1 MNLQKGFQAEKTDSM
16 QKNNEEKSILS
27 NIKQPSDVKKL
38 TDGELELLCTEI
50 RGKLIDTVASN
61 GGHLASN
68 LGTVELTVAL
78 HKSFNSPEDKIIW
91 DVGHQAY
98 THKLLTGR
106 YGSFSTLRREN
117 GISGFVRPDESEHD
131 SFYEGHAGVS
141 VSQAAGIAAAN
152 AIKGSKNYA
161 VAVIGDGSFGNGMAY
176 EALNHAGSTKT
187 RVIVILN
194 DNEMSISENVGA
206 MARYLAKVR
215 SKPEY
220 YRFKAG
226 TEKTLSSIPLVGKS
240 LARHIVK
247 LKSTLKSIIY
257 SSSFFEDLGFRYI
270 GPIDGH
276 DINVLCEAMDS
287 AKMLSVPAVIHINTM
302 KGRGYDFAETSP
314 EKFHGISKFDVNTG
328 EPLSSGESYSSY
340 FGKTLCEFSSKDKRI
355 CAITAAMAL
364 GTGLESFSK
373 TYPER
378 FFDVGIAEEHAVT
391 FASGLSSGGMLPVF
405 AVYSTFLQRCADQ
418 LIHDCALQRK
428 KTVIAVDRAGFT
440 GEDGETHQ
448 GLFDVSIVRGM
459 PNTTVYSPSSYA
471 ELSRAMYNAFYKDD
485 NLIIIRYPRG
495 SMPSDT
501 EYPETSG
508 NDFDIIGNPGAEIA
522 LVTYGRLYF
531 NAAKAMKLLSADGVD
546 IKIIKLNKI
555 KPISEGVVDAVADCS
570 DIFFF
575 EEGMKNGGV
584 AEGFASMLYEK
595 EFNGKYKITAV
606 DGEFVSHASVDRL
619 LEKYSM
625 SADKMA
631 QMIKNGVTE

>member
-1 MNLQKGFQAEKTDSM
+1 MDNHINK
-16 QKNNEEKSILS
+16 KNILS
-27 NIKQPSDVKKL
+27 NIKNPADVKKL
-38 TDGELELLCTEI
+38 SDGELELLCTEI
-50 RGKLIDTVASN
+50 RQTLIDTVASN

-106 YGSFSTLRREN
+106 YGAFSTLRREN
-117 GISGFVRPDESEHD
+117 GISGFTRPDESEHD

-141 VSQAAGIAAAN
+141 ISQAAGIAAAN

-176 EALNHAGSTKT
+176 EALNHAGSTKSKL
-187 RVIVILN
+187 IVILN

-226 TEKTLSSIPLVGKS
+226 TEKTLKKIPVVGES
-240 LARHIVK
+240 LAKHIFK
-247 LKSTLKSIIY
+247 LKATLKNIIY

-276 DINVLCEAMDS
+276 DINGLCEAMNS
-287 AKMLSVPAVIHINTM
+287 AKMISVPVVIHINTL
-302 KGRGYDFAETSP
+302 KGRGYDFAEISP
-314 EKFHGISKFDVNTG
+314 ERFHGISRFDVVTG
-328 EPLSSGESYSSY
+328 EPASSSDSYSAH
-340 FGKTLCEFSSKDKRI
+340 FGKTLCDFAAKDKRI
-355 CAITAAMAL
+355 CAVTAAMAL
-364 GTGLESFSK
+364 GTGLDEFSK

-391 FASGLSSGGMLPVF
+391 FASGLSAGGMLPVF

-428 KTVIAVDRAGFT
+428 KTVIAVDRAGFV

-448 GLFDVSIVRGM
+448 GLFDVSLVRSL
-459 PNTTVYSPSSYA
+459 PNTTVYSPATYA
-471 ELSRAMYNAFYKDD
+471 EMSKAFYNAFYKDD
-485 NLIIIRYPRG
+485 NLIVIRYPRG
-495 SMPSDT
+495 CM
-501 EYPETSG
+501 PETTENVETFGDYSV
-508 NDFDIIGNPGAEIA
+508 IGSPDARIA

-531 NAAKAMKLLSADGVD
+531 NALEAKKLLSEKAIE
-546 IKIIKLNKI
+546 IKIVKLNKI
-555 KPISEGVVDAVADCS
+555 KPVPEESVEAVGGCDAV
-570 DIFFF
+570 FFF
-575 EEGMKNGGV
+575 EEGMRSGGV
-584 AEGFASMLYEK
+584 AEGFASMLCENG
-595 EFNGKYKITAV
+595 FSGKYSITAV
-606 DGEFVSHASVDRL
+606 DGEFVSHARVSRL
-619 LEKYSM
+619 MEKYSM
-625 SADKMA
+625 SPEKMVLLIENEVA
-631 QMIKNGVTE
+631 LWAKN

>member
-1 MNLQKGFQAEKTDSM
+1 MDTHNVEK
-16 QKNNEEKSILS
+16 NILS
-27 NIKQPSDVKKL
+27 NIKNPSDIKKL
-38 TDGELELLCTEI
+38 SDGELEVLCTEI
-50 RGKLIDTVASN
+50 RQTLIDTVASN

-98 THKLLTGR
+98 AHKLLTGR
-106 YGSFSTLRREN
+106 YQSFSTLRRED

-141 VSQAAGIAAAN
+141 ISQAAGVAAAN
-152 AIKGSKNYA
+152 AVKGSKNYA

-176 EALNHAGSTKT
+176 EALNHAGSTKSKL
-187 RVIVILN
+187 IVILN

-226 TEKTLSSIPLVGKS
+226 TEKTLKKIPIVGES
-240 LARHIVK
+240 LATHLFK
-247 LKSTLKSIIY
+247 LKAAIKNIIY

-276 DINVLCEAMDS
+276 DINGLCEAMNS
-287 AKMLSVPAVIHINTM
+287 AKMVSVPVVIHINTL
-302 KGRGYDFAETSP
+302 KGRGYDFAEISP

-328 EPLSSGESYSSY
+328 EPLSSGDSFSAH
-340 FGKTLCEFSSKDKRI
+340 FGKTLCDFASKDKRI

-364 GTGLESFSK
+364 GTGLEDFSK
-373 TYPER
+373 EYPER

-391 FASGLSSGGMLPVF
+391 FASGLSAGGMLPVF

-418 LIHDCALQRK
+418 MIHDCALQRR
-428 KTVIAVDRAGFT
+428 KTVIAVDRAGFV

-448 GLFDVSIVRGM
+448 GLFDVAIARSI
-459 PNTTVYSPSSYA
+459 PNTTVYSPATYA
-471 ELSRAMYNAFYKDD
+471 EMSKAFYNAFYKDE
-485 NLIIIRYPRG
+485 NLVIIRYPRG
-495 SMPSDT
+495 CMP
-501 EYPETSG
+501 ENGETDENKIGDYSVVG
-508 NDFDIIGNPGAEIA
+508 NQDAKTAI
-522 LVTYGRLYF
+522 VTYGRLYF
-531 NAAKAMKLLSADGVD
+531 NALKAKEFLAEKGLD
-546 IKIIKLNKI
+546 IKIIKINKI
-555 KPISEGVVDAVADCS
+555 KPLPEGAVESACGCRNV
-570 DIFFF
+570 FFF

-584 AEGFASMLYEK
+584 AEGFATELLEK
-595 EFNGKYKITAV
+595 GFEGRYSITAV

-619 LEKYSM
+619 MEKYSM
-625 SADKMA
+625 SPLKMA
-631 QMIKNGVTE
+631 LLIENEVSL